1 MPETVRSLPRQD
13 WRAGQLNHDTDQVV
27 VEQPVALAYN
37 GISHAVLMATPC
49 DLEDLALG
57 FSLSES
63 IIDSPQQF
71 LGVELIE
78 REHGME
84 LAIDITAEPFAALK
98 GKRRNLSGRSGCG
111 LCGKES
117 LEALQMTAPCVPST
131 LSLAPGALQHAVDG
145 LDGVQPLKALTGG
158 VHGAAWCDPVGN
170 IRLAREDV
178 GRHNALDKLLGAMR
192 KRAAEPG
199 FILVS
204 SRASYEMVLKAGT
217 SGVELLAAVSA
228 PTDLAVRSA
237 QELGM
242 TLVGY
247 LQHGRHAVYCGA
259 ERLEE
264 R

>member
-1 MPETVRSLPRQD
+1 MPETVRRLARQD

-27 VEQPVALAYN
+27 VEVPVALAYN

-63 IIDSPQQF
+63 IIESPQQF
-71 LGVELIE
+71 LGVEILE
-78 REHGME
+78 REHGLE
-84 LAIDITAEPFAALK
+84 LAIEITAQPFATLK

-117 LEALQMTAPCVPST
+117 LEALQLSAPCVPTT
-131 LSLAPGALQHAVDG
+131 LSLAQEALQCAVDG
-145 LDGVQPLKALTGG
+145 LDGAQPLKALTGG
-158 VHGAAWCDPVGN
+158 VHGAAWCDTEGN
-170 IRLAREDV
+170 ILLLREDV

-199 FILVS
+199 FVLVS

-237 QELGM
+237 QDLGM
-242 TLVGY
+242 TLVAY
-247 LQHGRHAVYCGA
+247 LQGERHAVYCGGQ
-259 ERLEE
+259 RLKEG
-264 R
+264 